1 MVKAKYIARTI
12 ALHSD
17 LGIPVYYNEP
27 WNTGIVYWDVSLLRA
42 TYSADP
48 QSPIWPQPAYHALRT
63 MATVTDGAKPT
74 DMNMEIEGLE
84 MPYDTCRLK
93 FADGSLLVGVWLTEH
108 ASDLHEPVAAMVKLP
123 CLQATKIVGI
133 DAINGTEHALRSES
147 SPESLTIPDLM
158 VSDYPTLIHI
168 IVSSP

>member
-1 MVKAKYIARTI
+1 
-12 ALHSD
+12 
-17 LGIPVYYNEP
+17 
-27 WNTGIVYWDVSLLRA
+27 
-42 TYSADP
+42 
-48 QSPIWPQPAYHALRT
+48 
-63 MATVTDGAKPT
+63 
-74 DMNMEIEGLE
+74 
-84 MPYDTCRLK
+84 
-93 FADGSLLVGVWLTEH
+93 
-108 ASDLHEPVAAMVKLP
+108 LHEPVAAMVKLP